1 MGCERKTAAVVN
13 RMIAWSRYVVLVA
26 VAGLF
31 VAFVAL
37 MASFAIVLV
46 REVLHALSG
55 DVSQKELVS
64 VHQGST

>member
-1 MGCERKTAAVVN
+1 MGSERKSAAVVN

-37 MASFAIVLV
+37 MASFGIVLV

-55 DVSQKELVS
+55 EVPKELVS